1 MKYLAML
8 ALMGNAF
15 AQELDY
21 CTKSSECSTAKY
33 GENTCCSRLTYIS
46 FSDTN
51 NLGDFAT
58 NVLGGED
65 NLKPGNHN
73 REICIQEDFRDA
85 LEQEMND
92 QGYLT
97 YYDDVRLY
105 RESDAGLTA
114 AFTDTEEWVAAW
126 NADLDSMYKFIAK
139 RQCMEEILP
148 HLKMSGSMLVAS
160 SLAIAASVA
169 ATL

>member
-8 ALMGNAF
+8 ALMGDAF

-21 CTKSSECSTAKY
+21 CKKSSECSTAKY
-33 GENTCCSRLTYIS
+33 GADTCCSRLTFVS
-46 FSDTN
+46 FSDTS
-51 NLGDFAT
+51 NLGDFTT
-58 NVLGGED
+58 NVLGGES

-73 REICIQEDFRDA
+73 SEICIQTAFRDA
-85 LEQEMND
+85 LEQEMDD

-105 RESDAGLTA
+105 RESDAGLLA
-114 AFTDTEEWVAAW
+114 GFSSTEEWIEAW
-126 NADLDSMYKFIAK
+126 DADLDSMYKLIVK
-139 RQCMEEILP
+139 RQCMENVLP

-160 SLAIAASVA
+160 SLAIAATVA
-169 ATL
+169 STL

>member
-1 MKYLAML
+1 
-8 ALMGNAF
+8 
-15 AQELDY
+15 
-21 CTKSSECSTAKY
+21 
-33 GENTCCSRLTYIS
+33 
-46 FSDTN
+46 
-51 NLGDFAT
+51 
-58 NVLGGED
+58 
-65 NLKPGNHN
+65 LKPGNHN

-114 AFTDTEEWVAAW
+114 AFTDTEQWIAAW

-139 RQCMEEILP
+139 RECMEEILP